1 MIEIHPTAIVEDG
14 FQAGEGVKVG
24 PYCAV
29 GPNVALGANVE
40 LRSHVIVSGH
50 TTIGAGTVIYPFAS
64 IGDAPQDIGYRD
76 EPTETVIGEKCII
89 REQVTIH
96 RGTIRGKKRTTVGDN
111 CFLMVGSHVAHD
123 CVIGNNVTMVN
134 HATIGGHVEVGDFA
148 ILGGLSAVQQRVRIG
163 ASAFVGGHSGIG
175 GDLIPFGIGVG
186 RGARL
191 GGLNIV
197 GLKRRGFDRPTIHAI
212 RAAYRTLFFGA
223 VGSLSERLDQVAGEY
238 ADLPAVM
245 QIVTFIRAGDGTALC
260 VPRDEN
266 GD

>member
-1 MIEIHPTAIVEDG
+1 MAEIHPTAIV
-14 FQAGEGVKVG
+14 GEGLRAGKGVKIG
-24 PYCAV
+24 PYCTV
-29 GPNVALGANVE
+29 GSEVVLGDNVD
-40 LRSHVIVSGH
+40 LRSHVIVSGR
-50 TTIGAGTVIYPFAS
+50 TTIGAGTVVYPFAS
-64 IGDAPQDIGYRD
+64 IGEAPQDMSYRD
-76 EPTETVIGEKCII
+76 EPTETVIGEKCTI

-96 RGTIRGKKRTTVGDN
+96 RGTERGKKRTTVGDN

-123 CVIGNNVTMVN
+123 CVLGNNVTMVN
-134 HATIGGHVEVGDFA
+134 HATIGGHVEIGDFA
-148 ILGGLSAVQQRVRIG
+148 ILGGLSAVQQRIRIG
-163 ASAFVGGHSGIG
+163 TSAFVGGHSGIG

-212 RAAYRTLFFGA
+212 RAAYRTLFLG
-223 VGSLSERLDQVAGEY
+223 VIGSLSERLDQVAGEY
-238 ADLPAVM
+238 ADVPAVM